1 MTTTSPGNPGHHHSI
16 QAPAAASTAAWAGDQ
31 WLSLTDLGRSLGL
44 SAVSCGRQLIRAGL
58 RELDGS
64 PSDKALHLGLARPS
78 GQGLHRGRATL
89 WQQAGCQAA
98 LEGTSPRRPQQSSLI
113 EQWAELLWALKQGS
127 PSISTSAEQMAE
139 DLPQE
144 LVGPVNRQLQEKG
157 WDFQVVHHPT
167 RSQQPTPQ
175 HHRQTTPG
183 RSRVRRS
190 R

>member
-1 MTTTSPGNPGHHHSI
+1 MTTTSPGNPGPHHSA
-16 QAPAAASTAAWAGDQ
+16 QAPAGDQ

-58 RELDGS
+58 REIDGS
-64 PSDKALHLGLARPS
+64 PSAKAMHLGLARPS

-89 WQQAGCQAA
+89 WQRAGCQSA
-98 LEGTSPRRPQQSSLI
+98 LEGTSPRRTRQPSLV

-144 LVGPVNRQLQEKG
+144 LVEPVNRQLQEKG
-157 WDFQVVHHPT
+157 WDFQVALHPA
-167 RSQQPTPQ
+167 RSPQTAQ
-175 HHRQTTPG
+175 HHGQTSTG

-190 R
+190 H